1 LAAIDGLRPR
11 LRTDGSL
18 PVEGGTENEQ
28 LTALALSPARVCG
41 AARSSAP
48 IKSRPTLTYWNAG
61 SRATV
66 AGRSTGLLGRPLK
79 RSNGEESSRCARWPR
94 WRRIG
99 VSGGKAA
106 SPRLRV
112 DQGRNATR
120 GCSDVSQRQ
129 AGSVGAVCEQR
140 LPSPEDDW
148 VNHEPI

>member
-1 LAAIDGLRPR
+1 
-11 LRTDGSL
+11 
-18 PVEGGTENEQ
+18 
-28 LTALALSPARVCG
+28 
-41 AARSSAP
+41 
-48 IKSRPTLTYWNAG
+48 
-61 SRATV
+61 
-66 AGRSTGLLGRPLK
+66 RSTGLLGRPLK

-99 VSGGKAA
+99 VSGSKAA

-112 DQGRNATR
+112 DQGRNAPR

-148 VNHEPI
+148 VNHEPILVNQPALDERVEDLATAVDQQVAARLVLQPLNSLSEIALEQPSVPLERLF